1 MNQHSESEVDAAM
14 RRTVDFVDGKLVI
27 IDQTR
32 LPEELVTLELCT
44 PVQAAD
50 AITTMKVRGAPAI
63 GVAAAIGVVL
73 GAAESSAPDSES
85 LLQDI
90 TRAAQMLKNTRP
102 TAYNL
107 FWGIDRMVNKATV
120 LESRGFDPEQIVFEL
135 KALAVEMIEEDER
148 VNRKL
153 GANGAELLPDPCNV
167 LTHCNA
173 GALACVSYGT
183 ALGVIRAAVEA
194 GKTINVYADET
205 RPRLQGM
212 KLTCYE
218 LAQDNINVTVITDN
232 MAGWLMRNG
241 MIDCVVVGAD
251 RIAAN
256 GDVANKIGTYSVAVL
271 ANHHAVPFF
280 VAAPTS
286 TIDFAIESGE
296 DITIEERT
304 HEEVTHIMGKRI
316 APDCVKTINPSFD
329 VTPADLVTA
338 IITEAGV
345 ARPPFRDSLKR
356 HRAAARMA
364 ET

>member
-1 MNQHSESEVDAAM
+1 MM
-14 RRTVDFVDGKLVI
+14 RTVDFVDGKLVI
-27 IDQTR
+27 IDQTK
-32 LPEELVTLELCT
+32 LPGESVTIELCNA
-44 PVQAAD
+44 VQTAD

-73 GAAESSAPDSES
+73 AAAESNAPDTES
-85 LLQDI
+85 LMLDI
-90 TRAAQMLKNTRP
+90 LRAAQMLKNTRP

-107 FWGIDRMVNKATV
+107 FWGIDRMVNKAKG
-120 LESRGFDPEQIVFEL
+120 LESRGFSAEQIRFEL
-135 KALAVEMIEEDER
+135 RSLAMEMLDEDER
-148 VNRKL
+148 VNMKL
-153 GANGAELLPDPCNV
+153 GANGVQLLPDPCTV

-173 GALACVSYGT
+173 GALACVGYGT

-194 GKTINVYADET
+194 GKAVSVYADET

-218 LAQDNINVTVITDN
+218 LAQDGIPVTVITDN
-232 MAGWLMRNG
+232 MAGWLMKSG

-271 ANHHAVPFF
+271 AKHHAVPFY

-286 TIDFAIESGE
+286 TIDFSIDSGE

-304 HEEVTHIMGKRI
+304 HEEVTHIMGTRI

-338 IITEAGV
+338 IITEVGV
-345 ARPPFRDSLKR
+345 AHAPYRDSLKR

-364 ET
+364 ENAAG